1 MMLLMIPCDP
11 IRLFHR
17 PCETIQK
24 KYELDNQ
31 LFNKL
36 NDIPYLNFE

>member
-1 MMLLMIPCDP
+1 MMLLMIPSDP
-11 IRLFHR
+11 IPLFHKQ
-17 PCETIQK
+17 CETIK
-24 KYELDNQ
+24 IKYELDNQ